1 MKGVFWNCDGFKDPK
16 KHRFISDL
24 TREVDLNFIALSEV
38 GRKEL
43 STPFLK
49 NLCAGRDFL
58 WHIKAPRGRS
68 GGILMGID
76 LSVFDIG
83 AISEGVQQK
92 R

>member
-43 STPFLK
+43 SMPFLK